1 VTWLRLMLM
10 TAAGALAAGGQPRI
24 ENAVV
29 TQHDGS
35 AGLDAVVDRLTA
47 GGAAAWIGFSMPA
60 SLRGD
65 SCCFYSDGLTSCR
78 GCFLEPQDR
87 NLPRRLPDSGPIQLE
102 RSDSV
107 NVLLRVENGQIGK
120 IRVFTPDCSLNGGG
134 LPFHWIGSLRAGDPT
149 RFLTRTV
156 RDTRDLSLRKSA
168 MRALSVSR
176 EPEAQQYIERL
187 LAK

>member
-1 VTWLRLMLM
+1 MIAGRILLIAAACAL
-10 TAAGALAAGGQPRI
+10 AGAQPRI
-24 ENAVV
+24 ENATV

-35 AGLDAVVDRLTA
+35 AGLEPAVDRLTA
-47 GGAAAWIGFSMPA
+47 AGATAWIGFAMPA

-65 SCCFYSDGLTSCR
+65 SCCYYSDGLTSCR

-87 NLPRRLPDSGPIQLE
+87 NAPRRLPDAGPIPLE

-120 IRVFTPDCSLNGGG
+120 VRVFTPDCSLNGGG
-134 LPFHWIGSLRAGDPT
+134 LPFHWIGALRAGDAT
-149 RFLTRTV
+149 RFLMRTM
-156 RDTRDLSLRKSA
+156 RDTRDSNIRKSA
-168 MRALSVSR
+168 MRALSLSR